1 MSAPPGDAPRVA
13 APKVAALVLNYN
25 GREVTL
31 QALASLSKMTYP
43 AYDVWV
49 IDNGS
54 TDGSGE
60 AIAAAFP
67 GVYQARIEQNEGPA
81 KGMSEG
87 MRLAMEEGYDY
98 LLILNND
105 IEVDPELLTEMVR
118 VAESDP
124 GVGVVGPK
132 AYYFWERDTIWSAG
146 GRLRFAEAIT
156 SERGQGEPD
165 RGQYDRDCEVEYVN
179 GCAMLVKR
187 AAVEAAGLWDPVF
200 FLCIEDADFC
210 VRVKRQGF
218 RCFYAHRARLWHMVS
233 SSTGGYKPG
242 KTFHSGR
249 STAIFV
255 RRYANF
261 GQRLKALVLMALAVP
276 AAFLRELPRGNQ
288 QAAVAKLKGYW
299 AGFRAPLPA
308 PPAAP
313 GRAPVPRPSVPPA
326 SRREAPGAG

>member
-1 MSAPPGDAPRVA
+1 MSAVPR
-13 APKVAALVLNYN
+13 VAALVLNYN

-31 QALASLSKMTYP
+31 QALASLSQTTYP
-43 AYDVWV
+43 AYDLWV

-54 TDGSGE
+54 TDGSAE
-60 AIAAAFP
+60 AIASAFP
-67 GVYQARIEQNEGPA
+67 GVRQMRIDQNEGPA
-81 KGMSEG
+81 KGVSEG
-87 MRLAMEEGYDY
+87 MRRAMEEGYDY

-105 IEVDPELLTEMVR
+105 IEVDPDLLTEMVR
-118 VAESDP
+118 VAESEP
-124 GVGVVGPK
+124 SIGIVGPK

-146 GRLRFAEAIT
+146 GRLRFGEAIT
-156 SERGQGEPD
+156 RERGQGERD
-165 RGQYDRDCEVEYVN
+165 RGQYDEDCEVEYVN

-187 AAVEAAGLWDPVF
+187 AAVAAAGLWDPVF

-210 VRVKRQGF
+210 VRARRHGF

-255 RRYANF
+255 RRYANPA
-261 GQRLKALVLMALAVP
+261 QRLKALLLMALAVP

-288 QAAVAKLKGYW
+288 KAALAKLRGYV

-313 GRAPVPRPSVPPA
+313 TG
-326 SRREAPGAG
+326 EHGAR